1 MEVIQ
6 NQFPE
11 SQFEK
16 LNKIANEIDGSIT
29 ANELSI
35 WINELKN
42 VQTDYER
49 VMIPQCIENFD
60 LMTTIEH
67 IISPEIFSLSLNRI
81 DKTKSLYGIE
91 HVRLRQKIWN
101 TLPKNTQIKW
111 FNNKLEFEKI
121 KYQMTR
127 LLGRPSKADPEIV
140 AVKDIGKAHTIYK
153 LDVIQSE
160 KAYSYVLKK
169 EWANVQRFFE
179 AVCIIFGKAM
189 IASYPIFTKDKA
201 YTLLNYVPGV
211 PLHKIKWSE
220 IDSEKMIDECAFQ
233 AAIGDCLGRG
243 DRHFENYLWAKDNLY
258 PIDITYMF
266 DDKHHHWLYTY
277 TAGGMY
283 EINSV
288 YNLFHTAQDKR
299 DALNVFKQAYVH
311 WFTKIQDRQSELK
324 RLIQAYFPGQF
335 EQYITY
341 ITDAFKK
348 ADMFLDIYDKGI
360 IEYDTRLKWRKRL
373 EGLISKSPII
383 LEHEPL
389 FKMMHFAHEDR
400 PIAFYKLEMMAPD
413 ILRKIQKYE
422 ENGV

>member
-121 KYQMTR
+121 K
-127 LLGRPSKADPEIV
+127 
-140 AVKDIGKAHTIYK
+140 
-153 LDVIQSE
+153 
-160 KAYSYVLKK
+160 
-169 EWANVQRFFE
+169 
-179 AVCIIFGKAM
+179 
-189 IASYPIFTKDKA
+189 
-201 YTLLNYVPGV
+201 
-211 PLHKIKWSE
+211 
-220 IDSEKMIDECAFQ
+220 
-233 AAIGDCLGRG
+233 
-243 DRHFENYLWAKDNLY
+243 
-258 PIDITYMF
+258 
-266 DDKHHHWLYTY
+266 
-277 TAGGMY
+277 
-283 EINSV
+283 
-288 YNLFHTAQDKR
+288 
-299 DALNVFKQAYVH
+299 
-311 WFTKIQDRQSELK
+311 
-324 RLIQAYFPGQF
+324 
-335 EQYITY
+335 
-341 ITDAFKK
+341 
-348 ADMFLDIYDKGI
+348 
-360 IEYDTRLKWRKRL
+360 
-373 EGLISKSPII
+373 
-383 LEHEPL
+383 
-389 FKMMHFAHEDR
+389 
-400 PIAFYKLEMMAPD
+400 
-413 ILRKIQKYE
+413 
-422 ENGV
+422 